1 MTGVF
6 KFVNARESTTWDL
19 FIKNHQISF
28 CFLDYISF
36 VVYNLVFCLGYFS
49 LLSRIICSPVVTGVF
64 LIREFTRQQCPI
76 TSTWNLFIKNH
87 QILRFSGRDWSF
99 FSIHEF
105 TREQFPTT
113 STWKFPQVYHD
124 QMTSG
129 RAQQDQRSPLLPQA
143 RKVCE

>member
-87 QILRFSGRDWSF
+87 QILRFSGRDRSF
-99 FSIHEF
+99 F
-105 TREQFPTT
+105 QFMN
-113 STWKFPQVYHD
+113 PQE
-124 QMTSG
+124 S
-129 RAQQDQRSPLLPQA
+129 RAQQLLCQISHGFYHYL
-143 RKVCE
+143 VTSG